1 LSWWEQVR
9 HLIQHVCLHA
19 VIRAVTAASSSSS
32 LTASLYLRS
41 HTVNR
46 SGCARSATPV
56 LRTMTMSSEPRSQEV
71 ISYTMS
77 RIRSK
82 DTTIE
87 VRLRRALWKRG
98 LRYRK
103 HYKKVAGCPDIV
115 FISAKVAIF
124 CDSTFWHGRDW
135 GQRKVKLKSNRE
147 YWIKKIE
154 GNMKRD
160 ERVRQE
166 LRDKDWLVISFWDIE
181 IDNDLEGCVNKII
194 NALSLRLSK
203 AL

>member
-1 LSWWEQVR
+1 
-9 HLIQHVCLHA
+9 
-19 VIRAVTAASSSSS
+19 
-32 LTASLYLRS
+32 
-41 HTVNR
+41 
-46 SGCARSATPV
+46 
-56 LRTMTMSSEPRSQEV
+56 MTMSREPRSQEV

-87 VRLRRALWKRG
+87 VHLRRALWKRG

-103 HYKKVAGCPDIV
+103 HYKIAGCPDIV
-115 FISAKVAIF
+115 FVSAKVAIF

-135 GQRKVKLKSNRE
+135 EQRKGRLKSNRE
-147 YWIKKIE
+147 YWIEKIE

-160 ERVRQE
+160 VRVRQE

-181 IDNDLEGCVNKII
+181 IENNLDDCVNRII
-194 NALSLRLSK
+194 NVLSMRQSK
-203 AL
+203 V